1 MKNQELIS
9 LKYILD
15 KKLISFLQRTSQI
28 NEINNLLEKRSK
40 KKNMKNWE
48 EFTQKEIHLALIRK
62 DVQPQSQ

>member
-40 KKNMKNWE
+40 KKNMKN
-48 EFTQKEIHLALIRK
+48 
-62 DVQPQSQ
+62 